1 MVLINIGIYENIF
14 IKVMVYGNSPINLK
28 KIYL

>member
-1 MVLINIGIYENIF
+1 MVLINIGICENIF
-14 IKVMVYGNSPINLK
+14 IKVMVYGNAPINLK